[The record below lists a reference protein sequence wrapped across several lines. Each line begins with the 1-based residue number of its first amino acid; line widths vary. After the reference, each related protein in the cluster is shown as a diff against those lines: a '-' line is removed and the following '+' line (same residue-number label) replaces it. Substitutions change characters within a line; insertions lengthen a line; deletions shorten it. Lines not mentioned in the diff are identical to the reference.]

1 MSAGTCKDKGSS
13 ECSGMGDKKSLYFIR
28 GEQVYLELGILPISS
43 VISLLS
49 TGFACV
55 MVENKNDDG
64 A

>member
-1 MSAGTCKDKGSS
+1 M
-13 ECSGMGDKKSLYFIR
+13 
-28 GEQVYLELGILPISS
+28 YLELGILPISS